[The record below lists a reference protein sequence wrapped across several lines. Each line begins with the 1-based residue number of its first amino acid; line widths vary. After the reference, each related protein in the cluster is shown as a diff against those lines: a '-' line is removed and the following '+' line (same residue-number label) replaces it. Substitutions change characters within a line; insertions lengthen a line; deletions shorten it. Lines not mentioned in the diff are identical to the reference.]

1 MEQLKNE
8 IAAKIVLGI
17 NFKKL
22 RGCKK
27 KFFSGCKNF
36 FFGDVN
42 VSFASGM

>member
-1 MEQLKNE
+1 MDQLKDE

-27 KFFSGCKNF
+27 KIFSG
-36 FFGDVN
+36 
-42 VSFASGM
+42 M